1 MQESIKMKKKFVTNL
16 ILILSLNL
24 LIKPFWIFGIDR
36 TVQNIV
42 GAESYGAYFALLNI
56 SFLFNIFLDL
66 GITNFNNRNIAQ
78 NNQLLNKHFSGI
90 VVMKFFLSV
99 VYLAITLIYVFLFS
113 YSNAQIFVLL
123 VLCFNQFLASFILY
137 LRSNISGLYMFRTDS
152 ILSVLDR
159 LLMIIICGTILWGNI
174 TVRPFRIEWFIY
186 SQTIAYFITL
196 IIALSIVVKKAAFK
210 RIRWNIPFF
219 LVIFKHSF
227 PFALLVLLMNFYYRI
242 DGIMLERMLKN
253 GAEQAGI
260 YAAAFRLL
268 DAGFMIAYLFAA
280 LLLPIFAKMIKE
292 KEKIEEM
299 LKLSFSLIIV
309 PVIII
314 AVCSFF
320 YNYKIM
326 GFLYHEN
333 VENSAKVFGILMLC
347 FVAISGSYI
356 FSTLL
361 TANGNLKYLNLI
373 ALLGM
378 FINISLNYL
387 LIPHFMSLGSAYASL
402 ITQFTVWFLQMVA
415 SVLIFKIKIN
425 YKYVSSLIVYIIIVI
440 FITFFSKE
448 VNSNWLIKISAT
460 VALSLLFAFMLKLI
474 NIKDLYKIIFK
485 SPSVNI
491 K

>member
-1 MQESIKMKKKFVTNL
+1 MKKKFVTNL
-16 ILILSLNL
+16 ILLLTLNL

-36 TVQNIV
+36 TVQNIA

-78 NNQLLNKHFSGI
+78 NNHLLNKHFSGI
-90 VVMKFFLSV
+90 VVMKMFLSLI
-99 VYLAITLIYVFLFS
+99 YLIITLIYVFLFS
-113 YSNAQIFVLL
+113 YSRAQIFVLL
-123 VLCFNQFLASFILY
+123 VLCFNQFLASFLLY

-152 ILSVLDR
+152 FLSVLDR
-159 LLMIIICGTILWGNI
+159 LLMIFICGMLLWGNI
-174 TVRPFRIEWFIY
+174 TSVPFKIEWFIY
-186 SQTIAYFITL
+186 SQTVAYFITML
-196 IIALSIVVKKAAFK
+196 VALSIVVKKAAFK
-210 RIRWNIPFF
+210 KIRWHIPFY
-219 LVIFKHSF
+219 LVIFKQSF

-268 DAGFMIAYLFAA
+268 DAGFMIAYLFAV
-280 LLLPIFAKMIKE
+280 LLLPIFSKMIKE
-292 KEKIEEM
+292 KEKIDEM

-309 PVIII
+309 PATII

-320 YNYKIM
+320 YNFNIM

-333 VENSAKVFGILMLC
+333 IENSSKVFSILMLC

-378 FINISLNYL
+378 FINILLNFI
-387 LIPHFMSLGSAYASL
+387 LIPNFKSLGSAYASL
-402 ITQFTVWFLQMVA
+402 ITQFTVCILQIIA
-415 SVLIFKIKIN
+415 SVFIFKLKIN
-425 YKYVSSLIVYIIIVI
+425 YKYVGSLFTFIIIVI
-440 FITFFSKE
+440 LTTFISKEITF
-448 VNSNWLIKISAT
+448 NWILKIVIDVIISF
-460 VALSLLFAFMLKLI
+460 LFAIALKLI

-485 SPSVNI
+485 SPTVTL